1 MAMDSPLGQVVHV
14 VREFSAEPPNALGLP
29 TRLSAATKAILGGCF
44 GIATLGVGA
53 LVVRLWTAADP
64 PGLWFQLLF
73 TAFSGL
79 VLFGF
84 WYGYLASF
92 GSAAQEREVE
102 RRWADLRGS
111 ARLGHGTVDDRRV
124 RTSEHG
130 SVTAF
135 VLEIT
140 GDGAPFSAQW
150 QAGGGNGD
158 GLLQPQVPGVGS
170 PVNVWRTVPDG
181 PLLVEVLDPTVVRP

>member
-1 MAMDSPLGQVVHV
+1 MAMGSPVGQVVHV
-14 VREFSAEPPNALGLP
+14 VREFSAEPPAALGLP
-29 TRLSAATKAILGGCF
+29 TRLTVAAKAILGG
-44 GIATLGVGA
+44 GLVIVTLGAGV
-53 LVVRLWTAADP
+53 LVHQLWTAADP

-73 TAFSGL
+73 TAFPAL
-79 VLFGF
+79 VLLGF
-84 WYGYLASF
+84 WFGYLASF
-92 GSAAQEREVE
+92 GDAAQERDVE

-111 ARLGHGTVDDRRV
+111 ARLGHGTVDERRV
-124 RTSEHG
+124 RTSDTG
-130 SVTAF
+130 DVTAF

-170 PVNVWRTVPDG
+170 AVNVWRTVPDG